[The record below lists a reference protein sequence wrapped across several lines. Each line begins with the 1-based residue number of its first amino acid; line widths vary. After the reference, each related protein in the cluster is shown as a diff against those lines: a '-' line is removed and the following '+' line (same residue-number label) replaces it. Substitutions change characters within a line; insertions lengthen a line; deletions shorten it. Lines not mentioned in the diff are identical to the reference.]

1 MECPVGR
8 GGRSET
14 TILTADNRM
23 LLKVDNLTKVYS
35 APRRLRIAPQPRIT
49 ALENVSF
56 AVARGESFGVIGESG
71 SGKSTLL
78 RCIVGLEA
86 PTSGSIVFDG
96 VEIGAGA
103 PRRTNKTRSQLQ
115 MVFQDPYSAMNP
127 RMTVHDIVCEP
138 MEVHP
143 RPAWRTRRARTER
156 ARELLGLVGLE
167 SAHLG
172 RYPHEFSGGQRQRI
186 CIARSLSL
194 APECLLLDEPTSAL
208 DVSVQAQVL
217 DLLID
222 LQDRLSLTYILI
234 SHDLGVVR
242 QFCDRVALIRHG
254 RIVELAEADEL
265 FSRPTRG
272 YARALLDAMPDP
284 DPDRS
289 PFRSARPIGTD
300 PA

>member
-1 MECPVGR
+1 
-8 GGRSET
+8 
-14 TILTADNRM
+14 M
-23 LLKVDNLTKVYS
+23 LLSVDSLTKVYA
-35 APRRLRIAPQPRIT
+35 APGRWPLARRPQIT
-49 ALENVSF
+49 ALDNVSL
-56 AVARGESFGVIGESG
+56 AVARGESFGIIGESG

-78 RCIVGLEA
+78 RCIVGLETI
-86 PTSGSIVFDG
+86 TSGRIVYDG
-96 VEIGAGA
+96 TELGQRVQGGADDVRA
-103 PRRTNKTRSQLQ
+103 RLQ

-143 RPAWRTRRARTER
+143 RDAWRTRRARTAR

-167 SAHLG
+167 AHHLG

-186 CIARSLSL
+186 CIARALSL

-217 DLLID
+217 DLLMD
-222 LQDRLSLTYILI
+222 LQDRLSLTYVLI

-242 QFCDRVALIRHG
+242 QFCDRVALIHHG
-254 RIVELAEADEL
+254 RIVEQGETEAIFE
-265 FSRPTRG
+265 RPASA

-284 DPDRS
+284 DPDKS
-289 PFRSARPIGTD
+289 PFRARLAARPS
-300 PA
+300 AV